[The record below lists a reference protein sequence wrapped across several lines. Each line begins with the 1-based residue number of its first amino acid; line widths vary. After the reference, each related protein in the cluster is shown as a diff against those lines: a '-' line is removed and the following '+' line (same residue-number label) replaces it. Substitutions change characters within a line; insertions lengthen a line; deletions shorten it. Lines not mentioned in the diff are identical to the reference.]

1 MQNAGVIA
9 KLLWKEH
16 LSSAE
21 AQLAHPFVQGI
32 ATGTLPRE
40 RFAAYVAQDAWFLD
54 AFARAYALALAKSP
68 DGETLREF
76 ADLLVG
82 VLDELELH
90 AGYAARWGVD
100 LRPDPAPATL
110 AYTDFLLR
118 VASLEPA
125 GHAAAAMTP
134 CMRLYAFL
142 GQSLAAGGVDPSSP
156 YREWVETYA
165 SDEFEA
171 LASRLE
177 MLLDRLGGDES
188 TLRSHYRTAMALEHR
203 FWDAAWEG

>member
-1 MQNAGVIA
+1 M
-9 KLLWKEH
+9 
-16 LSSAE
+16 AE

-32 ATGTLPRE
+32 AAGDLPRE
-40 RFAAYVAQDAWFLD
+40 RFAAYVAQDAYFLD

-68 DGETLREF
+68 DGDTLRAF
-76 ADLLVG
+76 AELLQG
-82 VLDELELH
+82 VLGELGLH
-90 AGYAARWGVD
+90 AGYAANWGID
-100 LRPDPAPATL
+100 LQPAPAAATL

-142 GQSLAAGGVDPSSP
+142 GQSLVTSLDPGSP
-156 YREWVETYA
+156 YRQWVDTYA
-165 SDEFEA
+165 SPEFEA

-177 MLLDRLGGDES
+177 ELLDRLGGDDAV
-188 TLRSHYRTAMALEHR
+188 LRSHYRTAMALEHR
-203 FWDAAWEG
+203 FWDAVWDR

>member
-9 KLLWKEH
+9 EQLWKEH
-16 LSSAE
+16 RPSAE
-21 AQLAHPFVQGI
+21 AQLAHPFVRGI
-32 ATGTLPRE
+32 ATGDLPRE

-171 LASRLE
+171 LAARLE
-177 MLLDRLGGDES
+177 ELLDRLGGDES
-188 TLRSHYRTAMALEHR
+188 MLRSHYGTAMALEHR
-203 FWDAAWEG
+203 FWDSAWEG

>member
-1 MQNAGVIA
+1 VIA
-9 KLLWKEH
+9 ARLWNEH
-16 LSSAE
+16 RPMAE

-32 ATGTLPRE
+32 ASGALPRQ
-40 RFAAYVAQDAWFLD
+40 RFAAYVAQDAYFLD

-68 DGETLREF
+68 DHETLRDF
-76 ADLLVG
+76 ADLLGG
-82 VLDELELH
+82 VLDELDMH
-90 AGYAARWGVD
+90 AGYAAKWGID
-100 LRPDPAPATL
+100 LQPEPDAATR

-142 GQSLAAGGVDPSSP
+142 GQSLEPTVDPESP
-156 YREWVETYA
+156 YGEWVETYA
-165 SDEFEA
+165 SDEFEV

-177 MLLDRLGGDES
+177 ALLDRLGGDPE

-203 FWDAAWEG
+203 FWDAAWAGA

>member
-1 MQNAGVIA
+1 MVIA
-9 KLLWKEH
+9 RRLWEEH
-16 LSSAE
+16 RPLAE

-32 ATGTLPRE
+32 ATGDLPRE
-40 RFAAYVAQDAWFLD
+40 RFAAYVAQDAYFLD
-54 AFARAYALALAKSP
+54 AFARAYALAAAKSP

-76 ADLLVG
+76 ADLLAG
-82 VLDELELH
+82 VLDELALH
-90 AGYAARWGVD
+90 AGYAARWGID
-100 LRPDPAPATL
+100 LQPHPAPATL

-118 VASLEPA
+118 VASLEAA

-142 GQSLAAGGVDPSSP
+142 GQALAADGIDPSSR

-171 LASRLE
+171 LAARLE
-177 MLLDRLGGDES
+177 RLLDRLGGDEQA
-188 TLRSHYRTAMALEHR
+188 LRAHYRTAMMLEHR

>member
-1 MQNAGVIA
+1 MQNADVIA
-9 KLLWKEH
+9 EQLWKEH
-16 LSSAE
+16 RRLAE

-32 ATGTLPRE
+32 ADGTLPRE
-40 RFAAYVAQDAWFLD
+40 LFAAYVAQDAWFLD

-68 DGETLREF
+68 DGESLRAF

-100 LRPDPAPATL
+100 LKPDPEPATL
-110 AYTDFLLR
+110 AYTGFLLG
-118 VASLEPA
+118 VAEGEPS

-142 GQSLAAGGVDPSSP
+142 GQSLAADGVDPSSP

-171 LASRLE
+171 LATRLE
-177 MLLDRLGGDES
+177 GLLDHLGGDED
-188 TLRSHYRTAMALEHR
+188 TLRSHYGTAMTLEHR
-203 FWDAAWEG
+203 FWDAAWAG